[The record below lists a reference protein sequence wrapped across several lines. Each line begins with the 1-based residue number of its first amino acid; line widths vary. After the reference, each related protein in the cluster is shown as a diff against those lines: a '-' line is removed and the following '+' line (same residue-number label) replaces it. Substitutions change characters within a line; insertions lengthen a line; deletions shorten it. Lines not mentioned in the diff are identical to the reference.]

1 MKRESEGEGDEGE
14 YYSYEELID
23 EIIPYVKKMGYTH
36 LEVMPL
42 TEFPFDG
49 SWGYQATGFY
59 SATSRYGQPKQL
71 MKFLDACHQE
81 GIGVIMDFVPAH
93 FVKD

>member
-1 MKRESEGEGDEGE
+1 
-14 YYSYEELID
+14 
-23 EIIPYVKKMGYTH
+23 
-36 LEVMPL
+36 MPL

-49 SWGYQATGFY
+49 SWGYQATGFF

-71 MKFLDACHQE
+71 MTFINACHQD

-93 FVKD
+93 FVKDGHWIA